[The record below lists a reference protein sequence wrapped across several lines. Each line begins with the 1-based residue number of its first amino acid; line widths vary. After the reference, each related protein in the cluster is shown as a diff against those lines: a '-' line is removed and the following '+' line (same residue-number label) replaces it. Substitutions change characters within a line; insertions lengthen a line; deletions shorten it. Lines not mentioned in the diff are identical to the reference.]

1 MIKSDQAN
9 AHLQYTDP
17 KPFSCDPFSKP
28 KRLRQIGMENPTKAI
43 RIQMVIGQP
52 DLLVMSRIHQMKIQ
66 WICSRIMKM
75 KTEGKMVV
83 SRQQPRNHPGQPLS
97 PIVKLHLKIS
107 RNE

>member
-28 KRLRQIGMENPTKAI
+28 KRLRQIGMENPTKAT

-52 DLLVMSRIHQMKIQ
+52 DLLVMGQIHQMKIQ
-66 WICSRIMKM
+66 WICSSRIMKM

-83 SRQQPRNHPGQPLS
+83 SCQQPRNRQGQPLS
-97 PIVKLHLKIS
+97 PIVKL
-107 RNE
+107 